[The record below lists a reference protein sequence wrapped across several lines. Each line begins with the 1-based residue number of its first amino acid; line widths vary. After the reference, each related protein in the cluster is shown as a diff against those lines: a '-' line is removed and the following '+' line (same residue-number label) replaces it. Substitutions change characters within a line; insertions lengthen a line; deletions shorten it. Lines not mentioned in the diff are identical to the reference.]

1 MALAIKS
8 GAAKYAELQQG
19 KDAGLAWSPA
29 KIVERQGKPAV
40 DPNAIQ
46 AIFRADTGKLP
57 AYVGVELR
65 DRGYGIYRI
74 SRVID
79 APPVDAAREKA
90 LQAQLEQQTAR
101 EDTVAYIA
109 SLRAAAKVEINNAN
123 LEKKGE

>member
-1 MALAIKS
+1 M
-8 GAAKYAELQQG
+8 
-19 KDAGLAWSPA
+19 
-29 KIVERQGKPAV
+29 
-40 DPNAIQ
+40 
-46 AIFRADTGKLP
+46 
-57 AYVGVELR
+57 GVELR

-79 APPVDAAREKA
+79 APPVDPARAKV

-101 EDTVAYIA
+101 EDTVAYIT